1 MLKMVLQIQKKEILE
16 HNPEYYFDYVNDFNY
31 IKDAKI
37 SDAKK
42 FFVNI
47 LKRLLAVVP
56 IILRTKTDIR
66 NVRICLFNIRCAEKA
81 FFILGESNIL
91 VKVYY

>member
-1 MLKMVLQIQKKEILE
+1 MLNVKNGVIDLEKKEILE

-37 SDAKK
+37 SDAKV
-42 FFVNI
+42 FVNI

-56 IILRTKTDIR
+56 IILR
-66 NVRICLFNIRCAEKA
+66 N
-81 FFILGESNIL
+81 
-91 VKVYY
+91 